1 MRWLKSQKMK
11 PQNCLLSLLPSS
23 FVILSN
29 DWNVT
34 KRNIFKDNKKVRLSL
49 DFFSDGNLCFDFIV
63 WGPLFWLGRPN
74 FQTRPPI
81 DMFTNQA
88 SWKVLSMVLDTRK
101 KNKVCGFVS
110 KQKEIDR
117 KSLKITMKKSS
128 LKNLGKI
135 VKKIISSKTNF
146 TKKINSVKK

>member
-1 MRWLKSQKMK
+1 MRDDSKAKKWNHKIVCCHSSHQA
-11 PQNCLLSLLPSS
+11 SS
-23 FVILSN
+23 FLQMIEM
-29 DWNVT
+29 WQ
-34 KRNIFKDNKKVRLSL
+34 KGIFFKDNKKVRLSL

-101 KNKVCGFVS
+101 KPKSVVLFLSKKKLKKKVWKS
-110 KQKEIDR
+110 QKKPSFE
-117 KSLKITMKKSS
+117 SLMKKIS
-128 LKNLGKI
+128 LFSRKN
-135 VKKIISSKTNF
+135 
-146 TKKINSVKK
+146 

>member
-101 KNKVCGFVS
+101 KPKSVVLFLS
-110 KQKEIDR
+110 K
-117 KSLKITMKKSS
+117 KK
-128 LKNLGKI
+128 LTKKFKNHQKNLHWKIREKI
-135 VKKIISSKTNF
+135 VKKTNF
-146 TKKINSVKK
+146 VKN